1 MPSTD
6 DIYRQL
12 TGVWQMMTGKPDGI
26 RLLDLSADGFW
37 NSFFAIVVAVPALI
51 VGWVTIANDLGQYP
65 DMFGSKLSI
74 LLRLAAVDLAAWI
87 VPLAAFVFAA
97 PLLGIGD
104 RIVHFIV
111 SSNWGT
117 ALLVWVTLP
126 PALLRL
132 FMHDGG
138 DFVTLLS
145 LALFGLSLVLTWR
158 LTNAALNTGAAVATA
173 VFLAM
178 TFASL
183 VVPLMLL
190 MLLGLSQPGS

>member
-1 MPSTD
+1 MPSAD
-6 DIYRQL
+6 DIHHQL
-12 TGVWQMMTGKPDGI
+12 TGVWRMMTGKPDGI

-37 NSFFAIVVAVPALI
+37 NSFFAIVIAVRALI

-65 DMFGSKLSI
+65 DLFGSKLSI

-97 PLLGIGD
+97 PLLGLGD
-104 RIVHFIV
+104 RIVHYIV

-132 FMHDGG
+132 VVQDAK
-138 DFVTLLS
+138 DLIAL
-145 LALFGLSLVLTWR
+145 LALGLFGVSMVLTWR
-158 LTNAALNTGAAVATA
+158 LTNAAINKGPAVATA

-190 MLLGLSQPGS
+190 MLLGLSQPR

>member
-1 MPSTD
+1 MPSAD

-12 TGVWQMMTGKPDGI
+12 TGVWRMMTGKPDGI

-65 DMFGSKLSI
+65 DLFGSKLSI

-87 VPLAAFVFAA
+87 VPLAAFIFAA

-104 RIVHFIV
+104 RIVHYIV

-132 FMHDGG
+132 FVQDGS
-138 DFVTLLS
+138 DLVSLLS

-158 LTNAALNTGAAVATA
+158 LTNAAINKGPTVATA
-173 VFLAM
+173 IFLAM

-190 MLLGLSQPGS
+190 MLFGLSKPQ

>member
-1 MPSTD
+1 
-6 DIYRQL
+6 
-12 TGVWQMMTGKPDGI
+12 MMTGKPDGI

-65 DMFGSKLSI
+65 DLFGSKLSI

-87 VPLAAFVFAA
+87 VPLAAFIFAA

-104 RIVHFIV
+104 RIVHYIV

-132 FMHDGG
+132 FVQDGS
-138 DFVTLLS
+138 DLVSLLS

-158 LTNAALNTGAAVATA
+158 LTNAAINKGPTVATA
-173 VFLAM
+173 IFLAM

-190 MLLGLSQPGS
+190 MLFGLSKPQ